1 MQHVSRRVCK
11 NDMTSDRLQTP
22 NSNVKRCALKT
33 FNYHKNLGITWN
45 GTSYHLNLYQ
55 LVKKT

>member
-22 NSNVKRCALKT
+22 NSNVKRCALK
-33 FNYHKNLGITWN
+33 LLITIRIWESH
-45 GTSYHLNLYQ
+45 GMELAII
-55 LVKKT
+55 